1 MPIVPADSYAAK
13 THIMAPTPPRVAPTI
28 VGQPPVYPM
37 YMVPIVPIPVMNHN
51 MQLIT
56 IIQNLYQVFPGNLQI
71 QKDLRKAEEL
81 AYRGDAAQAS

>member
-13 THIMAPTPPRVAPTI
+13 TQVLTPTPPRVPPTI

-56 IIQNLYQVFPGNLQI
+56 IIQNLYQVFPSNLQI

-81 AYRGDAAQAS
+81 AFKGETAQAS